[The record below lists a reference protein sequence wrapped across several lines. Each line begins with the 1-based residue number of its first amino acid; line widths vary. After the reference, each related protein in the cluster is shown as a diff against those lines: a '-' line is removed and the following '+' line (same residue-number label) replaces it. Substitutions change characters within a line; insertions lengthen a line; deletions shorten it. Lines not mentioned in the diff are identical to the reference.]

1 MKVNQKLLNKVIITE
16 RVTNTLAL
24 INISTGAVEQE
35 IETSRRVTIE
45 LDRHVISLYVRIS
58 DNSGKYKTDIYSD
71 NSSLRITEIT
81 VPKMAALLY
90 VFKEQQLKYEK
101 IYDTLDYASLL
112 DQSYL
117 RREMHAQILKE
128 EEKYTKKLLN
138 EEVKRIAKENVDK
151 KRPPVTSII
160 PTKTTLAIEE

>member
-1 MKVNQKLLNKVIITE
+1 MKVNQKLLNKVTITE
-16 RVTNTLAL
+16 KVTATLAL
-24 INISTGAVEQE
+24 IDISTGAVEQE
-35 IETSRRVTIE
+35 IETGRRITIQ
-45 LDRHVISLYVRIS
+45 LNNHIISLYVKLIFI
-58 DNSGKYKTDIYSD
+58 SGKYKTDIYSE

-81 VPKMAALLY
+81 VPQMAALLH

-101 IYDTLDYASLL
+101 IYDNIDYENLL
-112 DQSYL
+112 KQADL

-151 KRPPVTSII
+151 RRPPVTSVI
-160 PTKTTLAIEE
+160 PTSTTLAIEE